1 MQNQS
6 PSTTQSQPLSQTP
19 DLTGNT
25 VGEKILEEASP
36 ASLEELMNRAP
47 QISDAEADRIIDYLR
62 AQREKFAAQEAAPKP
77 KKAPRKKGPN
87 IDGTEHSLPPEISVD
102 ELLKD
107 IDLDF

>member
-1 MQNQS
+1 MQSQS
-6 PSTTQSQPLSQTP
+6 HSTPPSQPSSTTTANAEP
-19 DLTGNT
+19 

-77 KKAPRKKGPN
+77 KKTPRQKGP
-87 IDGTEHSLPPEISVD
+87 ILSAD

-107 IDLDF
+107 IDLNF